1 MIAVLR
7 ALVGIITEIAVKLL
21 PWLSRQA
28 QQQDD
33 VDYVG
38 HDTDLQHDI
47 NNDIE
52 DQVDGD

>member
-1 MIAVLR
+1 MITVLK
-7 ALVGIITEIAVKLL
+7 ALVGIITEIVVKLL
-21 PWLSRQA
+21 PWLSHHA
-28 QQQDD
+28 QQQDN